1 MDKILDSG
9 RWVEGRE
16 RCKPAVQ
23 AGWVVVVVVA
33 GRAELV
39 AVVVVVGRAELAAV
53 VVVVGL
59 KRMLHIK
66 YV

>member
-23 AGWVVVVVVA
+23 AGWVVVVVV
-33 GRAELV
+33 
-39 AVVVVVGRAELAAV
+39 VGRAELAAV